1 MADAVGRAVSGLRS
15 SRNHGRVLQVHT
27 NTHTRAR
34 SNSHSKPARWGIGA
48 SKFRTYPQ
56 NRGYQL
62 EEKAINWHL
71 LLRFRDLDLVR
82 PNIGEFFRERSL
94 FRVFH

>member
-15 SRNHGRVLQVHT
+15 SRNLGRVLQVHT

-48 SKFRTYPQ
+48 SKFRTYTKI
-56 NRGYQL
+56 RGYRL
-62 EEKAINWHL
+62 AEEDTNWHL

-82 PNIGEFFRERSL
+82 PNIGEFLERSL
-94 FRVFH
+94 LRVFH